1 MKALNIFNQLPKG
14 RSSDEL
20 FETLRSGDGFK
31 IERIISTGQVT
42 PEGQWYDQNSDEWVV
57 LLQGNA
63 KLEFENCTLTLGA
76 GDYVWIPA
84 HQKHRVS
91 WTDPDQVCVWLA
103 VHIENNEE

>member
-1 MKALNIFNQLPKG
+1 MNIFNHLPAQKLN
-14 RSSDEL
+14 DEL
-20 FETLRSGDGFK
+20 FETLSSGRGFK

-42 PEGQWYDQNSDEWVV
+42 PRGQWYDQEGDEWVI
-57 LLQGNA
+57 LLQGKA
-63 KLEFENCTLTLGA
+63 KLEFEDGELALSV

-103 VHIENNEE
+103 VHIEKNKGEL